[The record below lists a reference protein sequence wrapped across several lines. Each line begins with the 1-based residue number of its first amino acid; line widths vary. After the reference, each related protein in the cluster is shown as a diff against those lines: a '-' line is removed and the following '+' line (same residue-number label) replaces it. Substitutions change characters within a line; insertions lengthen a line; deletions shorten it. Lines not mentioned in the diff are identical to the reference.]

1 MATSAIIARRRG
13 ASLRLEHVVMGAA
26 VAALIVLVVLPLAF
40 LVVGSVAGEG
50 GLSIDNFVR
59 AMQRRLYYQ
68 ALLNSLV
75 LGARTGPF
83 SLVIGFP
90 LAWAVSR
97 TNTPGKGVL
106 RLTANPSYLTPPVLT
121 AVAFVTLFGPNAGV
135 VHV

>member
-68 ALLNSLV
+68 AVLNSLV
-75 LGARTGPF
+75 LGAWTGLF
-83 SLVIGFP
+83 RLLIGVP
-90 LAWAVSR
+90 LGRAGSR
-97 TNTPGKGVL
+97 TQTPGQGGP
-106 RLTANPSYLTPPVLT
+106 RATAR
-121 AVAFVTLFGPNAGV
+121 
-135 VHV
+135 

>member
-75 LGARTGPF
+75 LGAWTGLF
-83 SLVIGFP
+83 SLLIGLP
-90 LAWAVSR
+90 LASALSPPH
-97 TNTPGKGVL
+97 TPGQGCP
-106 RLTANPSYLTPPVLT
+106 ALTP
-121 AVAFVTLFGPNAGV
+121 N
-135 VHV
+135 